1 MAVEFFEWQSETN
14 RDMSTDNKFSD
25 DPSLIGD
32 TLARSAA
39 NDDQLEDLR
48 PRSPAEAL
56 EPARAVEPPERRE
69 RRRPHPILIVMNGIM
84 TLLVVGMVG
93 LGALVYFAKI
103 SFDEPGP
110 LAHSTIVAIPK
121 GEGVNAIAGRLE
133 REGIIADRRIF
144 VASVIYFKAQQ
155 KLKAGEYEVRKGASM
170 RDVLDLLTRGKAI
183 LYKVTIPE
191 GLTSE
196 QAVQRLRSAELLVGE
211 INEIPPEGS
220 LMPDTYKFS
229 RGMARQELLERMQG
243 EQRKFVANLWE
254 SRAPGLPYKTIE
266 EAIVL
271 ASIVE
276 KETGRADER
285 ARIAGVFVNRLRKG
299 MRLQSD
305 PTIIYG
311 LVGGKG
317 KLGRPLLREEI
328 RKPTPYNTY
337 VIAGLPPGPIANP
350 GRAAIEAV
358 LQPAATKDIY
368 FVADGTGGHAFAE
381 TLTAHNEN
389 VARWRQIEREMRA
402 KQAAEA
408 KLKAATD
415 QAAANGAPV
424 AGAADPAATGDQ
436 TAPQTAQ
443 DLLNTGLPGL
453 SVGGTLEVPSFGLP
467 ADSNPILAMPQG
479 AAPSQPAPAA
489 QIPAAPVAR
498 APATPST
505 SEIPFPVRK
514 PARAQ

>member
-1 MAVEFFEWQSETN
+1 
-14 RDMSTDNKFSD
+14 
-25 DPSLIGD
+25 
-32 TLARSAA
+32 
-39 NDDQLEDLR
+39 
-48 PRSPAEAL
+48 
-56 EPARAVEPPERRE
+56 
-69 RRRPHPILIVMNGIM
+69 
-84 TLLVVGMVG
+84 
-93 LGALVYFAKI
+93 
-103 SFDEPGP
+103 
-110 LAHSTIVAIPK
+110 
-121 GEGVNAIAGRLE
+121 
-133 REGIIADRRIF
+133 
-144 VASVIYFKAQQ
+144 
-155 KLKAGEYEVRKGASM
+155 M

-211 INEIPPEGS
+211 IDAIPPEGS
-220 LMPDTYKFS
+220 LMPDTYKFT
-229 RGMARQELLERMQG
+229 RGMTRQGLLERMQA
-243 EQRKFVANLWE
+243 EQRKFVTNLWE
-254 SRAPGLPYKTIE
+254 SRASGLPYKTVE

-317 KLGRPLLREEI
+317 KLGRPLLRNEI

-368 FVADGTGGHAFAE
+368 FVADGTGGHAFAA

-424 AGAADPAATGDQ
+424 AGTADPAAAGDQ
-436 TAPQTAQ
+436 TTPQTAQ

-498 APATPST
+498 APATTST